1 LDKNIEKKGKSNI
14 LQKILLMA
22 TDIKCPKCGF
32 GFPMEEA
39 VSEEYK
45 KDLQQKMVAY
55 KKQKDDELKKYREDT
70 ERKEK
75 ELQEQLQK
83 TQQEYDKKLVEE
95 RNRLRRA
102 IEEDLR
108 KNIRSD
114 FENQINLLKSARD
127 QSDEKLKEARQKEL
141 EYLRKEQELLS
152 KEQELQI
159 TIQKQLIE
167 ERKSLSEQVRK
178 EELEKA
184 ALRETEMQLKMRELE
199 KQLDDQKKLADEMRR
214 KAEQGSMQ
222 LQGEAQ
228 ELLLEE
234 ILREHFPYDIITE
247 VGKGVEGAD
256 CMLIVR
262 SNTGVEHGK
271 IIFES
276 KRAKGWSN
284 LWVEKLRNDMRNT
297 QADLAV
303 LVTQVYPKNMEC
315 FGERDGVWICSFRE
329 VTGLTTALR
338 NAIIRIAETK
348 KSEENKGEKM
358 QMLYNFLTGN
368 EFRQQ
373 IEAIVEGFSEME
385 QSIMKERIM
394 MEKIWKER
402 KKQLDKV
409 LLNTAGMYGSIKGIA
424 GSSVGDI
431 PLLEGGE

>member
-1 LDKNIEKKGKSNI
+1 MH
-14 LQKILLMA
+14 KILLMA
-22 TDIKCPKCGF
+22 TEIKCPKCGF

-45 KDLQQKMVAY
+45 KDLQQKMMAY
-55 KKQKDDELKKYREDT
+55 KKQKDEELRKYREEN
-70 ERKEK
+70 ERKERT
-75 ELQEQLQK
+75 LQEQLEKKQE
-83 TQQEYDKKLVEE
+83 EYDKKLVEE
-95 RNRLRRA
+95 RTRIRQTM
-102 IEEDLR
+102 EDDLR
-108 KNIRSD
+108 KNIRAD
-114 FENQINLLKSARD
+114 FENQVELL
-127 QSDEKLKEARQKEL
+127 QSSQRESEEKLKMARQREL
-141 EYLRKEQELLS
+141 DYLRKEQELLS

-167 ERKSLSEQVRK
+167 ERKTLSEQVRK

-184 ALRETEMQLKMRELE
+184 AFRETELQLKMKELE
-199 KQLDDQKKLADEMRR
+199 KQLEDQKKLADEMKR

-228 ELLLEE
+228 ELLLEDL
-234 ILREHFPYDIITE
+234 LRENFPHDLVAE

-256 CMLIVR
+256 CMLVVR
-262 SNTGVEHGK
+262 SHTGVEFGK

-276 KRAKGWSN
+276 KRAKGWN
-284 LWVEKLRNDMRNT
+284 NNWLEKLRNDMRNK

-303 LVTQVYPKNMEC
+303 LVTQVFPKNMEC
-315 FGERDGVWICSFRE
+315 FGERDGVWICSFKE
-329 VTGLTTALR
+329 VMGLTSALR

-348 KSEENKGEKM
+348 KTEENKGEKM
-358 QMLYNFLTGN
+358 QMLYNFLTGT

-373 IEAIVEGFSEME
+373 IEAIVEGFTEME

-409 LLNTAGMYGSIKGIA
+409 LINTAGMYGSIKGIA
-424 GSSVGDI
+424 GASVGSI
-431 PLLEGGE
+431 PLLEGGEGE

>member
-1 LDKNIEKKGKSNI
+1 M
-14 LQKILLMA
+14 QKILLMP

-32 GFPMEEA
+32 GFHIEEA

-45 KDLQQKMVAY
+45 KDLQQKMVVY
-55 KKQKDDELKKYREDT
+55 KKQKDEELKKFREDSEKK
-70 ERKEK
+70 ERD
-75 ELQEQLQK
+75 LQDQLQK
-83 TQQEYDKKLVEE
+83 TQHEYDKKLSDE
-95 RNRLRRA
+95 RNRLRQTL
-102 IEEDLR
+102 EDDLR
-108 KNIRSD
+108 KNIKSD
-114 FENQINLLKSARD
+114 FENEINLLKLARQ
-127 QSDEKLKEARQKEL
+127 QSDEKLKEARQKEF
-141 EYLRKEQELLS
+141 EYLQKEQELLS

-228 ELLLEE
+228 ELLLEQV
-234 ILREHFPYDIITE
+234 LRDNFPNDMVTE

-256 CMLIVR
+256 CMLVVR
-262 SNTGVEHGK
+262 SNTGIEYGK

-276 KRAKGWSN
+276 KRAKGWN
-284 LWVEKLRNDMRNT
+284 NAWVEKLRNDMRNT
-297 QADLAV
+297 QADLSV

-315 FGERDGVWICSFRE
+315 FGEREGVWICSFRE
-329 VTGLTTALR
+329 VTGVTSALR

-385 QSIMKERIM
+385 QSIMKERVM

-409 LLNTAGMYGSIKGIA
+409 LINTAGMYGSIKGIA

-431 PLLEGGE
+431 PLLEGGEA